1 MYVHVGPIVLLTQQ
15 ESERLA
21 NVLHQYYIIMHD
33 NAWFSRTL
41 AGPSF
46 IELLKSE
53 ILLKNFLLTDEQDT
67 SHKLY
72 LCLTLSD

>member
-33 NAWFSRTL
+33 VRFSRTL